1 MKKIL
6 ILFLLIPVN
15 LLSQEIIGNWTGT
28 LVFGIQKIELSIL
41 IEREGQALK
50 ASMDIPEQG
59 VVKNK
64 ASAVFFE
71 TRNFE
76 ISFPQFNI
84 VYKAELSEQLDLIG
98 DFVQNGFS
106 IPLILK
112 KGVIILERP
121 QTPKGPFNYTT
132 EDITFKNLKT
142 AINLAGT
149 LTLPKDKK
157 NFPIVIIIS
166 GSGPQNR
173 NGDLFGHSLYYVIAH
188 HLSQNG
194 IGVLRY
200 DERGVGASEGDFKT
214 GSIDTFSDD
223 VVAAMSY
230 LKSRKDLSRSC
241 LGLIGHS
248 LGGIIA
254 PNVASQTKE
263 IDFLI
268 LLAAPGI
275 SGDSLMLRQKEI
287 IERKMGLP
295 EAQITQ
301 GQNLMRSLYDIL
313 IQHTNIGQN
322 LEEQINQKLTQTYGV
337 QLPEQQRLAIIKQL
351 TSKEILSLIKANPSQ
366 NLEKLKIPML
376 VLNGN
381 LDLQVNAADNL
392 TAIKKALKN
401 NPKAQIKSLEN
412 LNHMFQESL
421 SGEISEYYTN
431 TQTISPEVLEIISS
445 WIVGLKNKR

>member
-6 ILFLLIPVN
+6 ILFLLISGN

-64 ASAVFFE
+64 AARVLFE
-71 TRNFE
+71 AKNFE

-84 VYKAELSEQLDLIG
+84 VYKAKLSEQLDLIG

-106 IPLILK
+106 IPLVLK
-112 KGVIILERP
+112 KGVIVLERP

-132 EDITFKNLKT
+132 EEITFKNLK
-142 AINLAGT
+142 ASIDLAGT

-157 NFPIVIIIS
+157 NFPLAIIIS

-200 DERGVGASEGDFKT
+200 DERGVDASEGDFKT

-223 VVAAMSY
+223 VVSAMSY
-230 LKSRKDLSRSC
+230 LKSRKDLSRNS

-268 LLAAPGI
+268 LLAAPGV

-295 EAQITQ
+295 EVQITQ
-301 GQNLMRSLYDIL
+301 GQHLMRSLYDIL
-313 IQHTNIGQN
+313 IQHTNSGQT

-337 QLPEQQRLAIIKQL
+337 KLPEQQRLAIIKQL

-366 NLEKLKIPML
+366 NLEKLKIPMI

-401 NPKAQIKSLEN
+401 NPKAQIKSIEN
-412 LNHMFQESL
+412 LNHLFQESL